1 MNRQRNQNKY
11 VGITL
16 VFVGLTLAVVG
27 SSVSDDTVPG
37 AMIYVGAA
45 VAVLLGVL
53 MVFSSGRR

>member
-1 MNRQRNQNKY
+1 MDRQRNQNKY

-27 SSVSDDTVPG
+27 SSVTG

-45 VAVLLGVL
+45 VVVLLGVL
-53 MVFSSGRR
+53 VVFGSGRR

>member
-27 SSVSDDTVPG
+27 SSVSDDTVTG